1 MYSLIIGFYAMIV
14 RLISPFHKKAG
25 LMVRGQKQTF
35 DILRKQIDPQA
46 RYIWFHVASLGEF
59 EQGRPLIEKVREQ
72 YPEYKI
78 LLTFF
83 SPSGYEVRKNYPG
96 ADVICYLPFD
106 FYRNAKK
113 FIKLAN
119 PEIAIFIKY
128 EFWQNYLNQ
137 LRKNNIAT
145 YIVSAI
151 FRPKQIFFKW
161 YGAGYRSV
169 LKSFD
174 WLFVQ
179 DQESIDLLN
188 KYNITNASISGD
200 TRFDRV
206 AEVFEQKKS
215 FDIIEKFLNT
225 EPQRENSEKDSEKIP
240 EKDVTLVIGSSWPK
254 DEEIYIPYFNNHP
267 AVKLII
273 APHEINEEHLQYITS
288 RLERPYAFY
297 SKVTAD
303 EIKNIDCLIIDNFG
317 MLSSIY
323 RYGDIAYIGGGF
335 GSGIHNILEAAV
347 YGIPV
352 IFGPNHKKFKEASD
366 LIAHHGAFSVQN
378 RDSFEQKMNELLS
391 YGEILNNAGKN
402 AGEYVQNNIGATKI
416 ILEKIFHKPC

>member
-14 RLISPFHKKAG
+14 RLVSPFHKKAG
-25 LMVRGQKQTF
+25 LMVKGQKQTF

-72 YPEYKI
+72 HPEYKI

-83 SPSGYEVRKNYPG
+83 SPSGYEVRKNYSG

-137 LRKNNIAT
+137 LRKNNIPT

-169 LKSFD
+169 LKSFK

-188 KYNITNASISGD
+188 KYKITNVSISGD

-215 FDIIEKFLNT
+215 FDIIEKFLNIN
-225 EPQRENSEKDSEKIP
+225 PKENDSEKDLA
-240 EKDVTLVIGSSWPK
+240 LVVGSSWPK
-254 DEEIYIPYFNNHP
+254 DEDIFIPYFNNNS
-267 AVKLII
+267 AIKLII
-273 APHEINEEHLQYITS
+273 APHEINKEHLQHITS

-297 SKVTAD
+297 SKVTED
-303 EIKNIDCLIIDNFG
+303 EIKDVDCLIIDNFG

-323 RYGDIAYIGGGF
+323 RYGEIAYIGGGF
-335 GSGIHNILEAAV
+335 GSGIHNVLEAAV

-352 IFGPNHKKFKEASD
+352 IFGPNHKKFKEASN
-366 LIAHHGAFSVQN
+366 LIACHGAFSIQN
-378 RDSFEQKMNELLS
+378 SDSFEQKMNELLS
-391 YGEILNNAGKN
+391 YNEILNNAGKK
-402 AGEYVQNNIGATKI
+402 AGDYVHNNTGATKI
-416 ILEKIFHKPC
+416 ILEKIFH